1 MASVVTTVL
10 KRHLGE
16 KVMMVLSSITT
27 VGRRKAH
34 VKTWWTTGKTGVKWE
49 VQRMAISLSVEIDIL
64 GGQFVGSQ
72 IRHLLY
78 LVFWTKQLE

>member
-1 MASVVTTVL
+1 MAF
-10 KRHLGE
+10 
-16 KVMMVLSSITT
+16 SSAAA

-34 VKTWWTTGKTGVKWE
+34 IKTRWTTGKTCVEWE

-78 LVFWTKQLE
+78 LVFWTKQLEMNQTRRYDSTHEIT

>member
-1 MASVVTTVL
+1 
-10 KRHLGE
+10 
-16 KVMMVLSSITT
+16 MMVLPSIA
-27 VGRRKAH
+27 VVRRRREH
-34 VKTWWTTGKTGVKWE
+34 VKTWWTTGKTSVEWE

-78 LVFWTKQLE
+78 LVF